1 MVACEIFAKE
11 RPTLTTMQFNLDP
24 RTLKYAFRTNFPERA
39 VFRER
44 MHSTFCCLKS
54 NVVKGISR
62 MRQYTP
68 TLSENERIFLKI
80 ERALSKTNTRK
91 RLLTMAETVK
101 TLDYLFAH
109 LIGHE

>member
-1 MVACEIFAKE
+1 
-11 RPTLTTMQFNLDP
+11 
-24 RTLKYAFRTNFPERA
+24 
-39 VFRER
+39 
-44 MHSTFCCLKS
+44 
-54 NVVKGISR
+54 